1 MPTVLA
7 NLLVALALGQASSA
21 APTTNPSHQDV
32 AIPESEDSLLLA
44 VPALTPIASNGDV
57 IRYVLRRGFGYGR
70 KPTARIVQAAW
81 LYGSP
86 QPTGLIVELSKAD
99 GAWKVI
105 ERQEAPIA
113 ASEFNRL
120 LGQVAAVTAT
130 LGDRTLRGSFVVCS
144 HADSA
149 QFDLSVPDERLRM
162 SRGAHCSKDTSA
174 FVAGEMLTNVV
185 EESLKLKNR

>member
-7 NLLVALALGQASSA
+7 NLVVALALQQASSA
-21 APTTNPSHQDV
+21 LPTTNPSRQDL
-32 AIPESEDSLLLA
+32 AILESDEPLLLA
-44 VPALTPIASNGDV
+44 VSDLPPIANNGDV
-57 IRYVLRRGFGYGR
+57 VRYVLLRGFGYGR
-70 KPTARIVQAAW
+70 KPTARIVQALW
-81 LYGSP
+81 LYGST

-105 ERQEAPIA
+105 DRQEAPIA
-113 ASEFNRL
+113 ASQFNRL

-130 LGDRTLRGSFVVCS
+130 LGDRTHRGSFVVCS
-144 HADSA
+144 HADSS

-162 SRGAHCSKDTSA
+162 SRGAHCSKDAPA

-185 EESLKLKNR
+185 EESVKLKNR

>member
-7 NLLVALALGQASSA
+7 NLFVALALGHASSA
-21 APTTNPSHQDV
+21 APTTNPSHQDL

-70 KPTARIVQAAW
+70 KPTARVVQAAW

-113 ASEFNRL
+113 ASQFNRL
-120 LGQVAAVTAT
+120 LGTVAAAT
-130 LGDRTLRGSFVVCS
+130 SALGDRSFRGEFVICS
-144 HADSA
+144 HADSS
-149 QFDLSVPDERLRM
+149 QLDLSIPDERLRV
-162 SRGAHCSKDTSA
+162 SRGAHCSKDA
-174 FVAGEMLTNVV
+174 PAVVAGDLLTNVV